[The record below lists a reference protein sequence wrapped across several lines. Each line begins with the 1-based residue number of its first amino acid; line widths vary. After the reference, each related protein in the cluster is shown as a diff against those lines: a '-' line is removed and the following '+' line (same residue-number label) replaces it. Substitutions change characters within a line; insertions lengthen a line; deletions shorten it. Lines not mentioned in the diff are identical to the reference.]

1 MLWVSRAQE
10 ALALLMRKRDKSG
23 TQEALALLVL
33 TLKSVQIVAMSG
45 HTGVM
50 TRRCAQEAIALL
62 LLTQAESRYQEASAL
77 LVTKLKTLRSVAMLG
92 HKGLV
97 RTPRHPKYPVLPS
110 LGPGRWSAGL
120 F

>member
-23 TQEALALLVL
+23 TQEALALLVP

-45 HTGVM
+45 HTGIM
-50 TRRCAQEAIALL
+50 RRRCAQEALALL

-77 LVTKLKTLRSVAMLG
+77 LVT
-92 HKGLV
+92 
-97 RTPRHPKYPVLPS
+97 
-110 LGPGRWSAGL
+110 
-120 F
+120 